1 MEKKLAHRFALIL
14 NEWIGDH
21 LEEVNRINAERNDNT
36 CATHDYCDA
45 NMAMQAAFIQV
56 FQREPVLS
64 VEDDDPAWM
73 QKQANIDSGLTN
85 QAWELAIAAG
95 FDPSKLV

>member
-1 MEKKLAHRFALIL
+1 MEKKLAHRFALIV

-21 LEEVNRINAERNDNT
+21 IEEVNRINAERNDNT

-56 FQREPVLS
+56 FQREPTLC

-73 QKQANIDSGLTN
+73 QKQADLDSGLTN
-85 QAWELAIAAG
+85 GAWELAIAAG

>member
-14 NEWIGDH
+14 GEWIGDRI
-21 LEEVNRINAERNDNT
+21 EEVNRINAERNDNT

-64 VEDDDPAWM
+64 VEDDDPSHVWERAEH
-73 QKQANIDSGLTN
+73 DSKACN